1 MNTQATPSLLTR
13 WRNAFRNGIRLSLND
28 PQWGR
33 KPGAGGSDNSSGDKG
48 GDKGSEQQPT
58 GSPPPPPSSP
68 PPSGNNGGSRGNKP
82 DGPPDLDEL
91 MKKVN
96 DRVGEIFGGKK
107 GGKRGGGGGGS
118 PFPPISPRFAAGGL
132 VLALVVG
139 ALLWL
144 ATGFYIVDEGKRG
157 IVQRFGKYVET
168 TEPGPRWHFPWPIE
182 SRTIVNLN
190 QVRSVE
196 VGFRGASRNRDAK
209 QAQML
214 TEDLNIID
222 IAFAVQYTLSDAR
235 AFLFNHRKPEE
246 AVVQAAETAMREVV
260 GKRKMDFLLNQGREE
275 FAGAT
280 QKLMQQLLDRYGT
293 GITISKLNLQAV
305 AAPEAVNEAFQDVVK
320 AQQYREQQVN
330 EGQAYAN
337 RVIPEARGRASRLL
351 EEASGYEQSVVTR
364 AQGDAAR
371 FTSVV
376 GEYNK
381 APVVT
386 RERLYIDMMQ
396 SVLGNTSK
404 VLVDQRQ
411 GQSLLYLPLDKLMDG
426 TRAAASTGLGA
437 SSTTEAARPSAPLPD
452 PAAAVEAPGN
462 TRSSNTR
469 DTTRGGRDSR
479 N

>member
-1 MNTQATPSLLTR
+1 MARMKTHTTNSISALWTR
-13 WRNAFRNGIRLSLND
+13 LFSNIKLSLND

-33 KPGAGGSDNSSGDKG
+33 KPGADSGSNSDKPASG
-48 GDKGSEQQPT
+48 PT
-58 GSPPPPPSSP
+58 PPPAPTPTPPPPPPS
-68 PPSGNNGGSRGNKP
+68 PSGNKGS
-82 DGPPDLDEL
+82 GPPDLDEL

-96 DRVGEIFGGKK
+96 DRVGELFGSKK
-107 GGKRGGGGGGS
+107 GPKKLGTGGGNGG
-118 PFPPISPRFAAGGL
+118 PKFPTISPKFAAGGL
-132 VLALVVG
+132 VIAAIIGV
-139 ALLWL
+139 LLWL

-157 IVQRFGKYVET
+157 IVQRFGKYIET
-168 TEPGPRWHFPWPIE
+168 TDAGPRWHFPWPIE
-182 SRTIVNLN
+182 SATLVNLN
-190 QVRSVE
+190 QVRAVE
-196 VGFRGASRNRDAK
+196 IGGKGTGRARDAK
-209 QAQML
+209 QSQML

-222 IAFAVQYTLSDAR
+222 IAFAVQYTLSDAK
-235 AFLFNHRKPEE
+235 AFLFNNRRPEDS
-246 AVVQAAETAMREVV
+246 VVQAAETAMREVV

-305 AAPEAVNEAFQDVVK
+305 AAPEAVIESFQDVVK
-320 AQQYREQQVN
+320 AQQDRDRQVN

-351 EEASGYEQSVVTR
+351 EEASGYEQSVLTR

-371 FTSVV
+371 FTSIV

-381 APVVT
+381 APGVT

-404 VLVDQRQ
+404 VFVDQKQ
-411 GQSLLYLPLDKLMDG
+411 GQSLLYLPLDKLMES
-426 TRAAASTGLGA
+426 TRSAAGGA
-437 SSTTEAARPSAPLPD
+437 TVPEATRPALPD
-452 PAAAVEAPGN
+452 PAAAVDPASGRTPA
-462 TRSSNTR
+462 R
-469 DTTRGGRDSR
+469 DATRGGRETPR

>member
-1 MNTQATPSLLTR
+1 MKTQATNPLSALWDR
-13 WRNAFRNGIRLSLND
+13 IKLSLND

-33 KPGAGGSDNSSGDKG
+33 KPGANGGSDDKSGNGKG
-48 GDKGSEQQPT
+48 GESPATPPPT
-58 GSPPPPPSSP
+58 PSSPPPPP
-68 PPSGNNGGSRGNKP
+68 PSGGNGGRDSKP
-82 DGPPDLDEL
+82 SGPPDFDEL
-91 MKKVN
+91 LKKVN

-107 GGKRGGGGGGS
+107 GNKRPAGNGGGNG
-118 PFPPISPRFAAGGL
+118 PQFPSISPQFAAGGL
-132 VLALVVG
+132 VLAAMIGL
-139 ALLWL
+139 LLWL

-168 TEPGPRWHFPWPIE
+168 TGAGPRWHFPWPIE
-182 SRTIVNLN
+182 SKTIINLN
-190 QVRSVE
+190 DVRSVE
-196 VGFRGASRNRDAK
+196 VGFKGSSKNRDAK

-214 TEDLNIID
+214 TADLNIID

-235 AFLFNHRKPEE
+235 AFLFNHRDPNA
-246 AVVQAAETAMREVV
+246 AVLQAAETAMREVV

-280 QKLMQQLLDRYGT
+280 QTLMQELLTRYGT

-320 AQQYREQQVN
+320 AQQDRDRQIN

-337 RVIPEARGRASRLL
+337 RVIPEARGKASRLL
-351 EEASGYEQSVVTR
+351 EEASGYEQSVLTR

-381 APVVT
+381 APGIT

-396 SVLGNTSK
+396 SVLSNTSK
-404 VLVDQRQ
+404 VLIDQRQ
-411 GQSLLYLPLDKLMDG
+411 GQSLLYLPLDKLMES
-426 TRAAASTGLGA
+426 TRAAASNPMPA
-437 SSTTEAARPSAPLPD
+437 AVPEATRPLLPD
-452 PAAAVEAPGN
+452 PAAATESPGSAN
-462 TRSSNTR
+462 ARSSA
-469 DTTRGGRDSR
+469 RDSSRSVRESR

>member
-1 MNTQATPSLLTR
+1 MNTQTTKPLGKLSQLWDR
-13 WRNAFRNGIRLSLND
+13 IKLSLND

-33 KPGAGGSDNSSGDKG
+33 KPGADSGEGKPGDGKG
-48 GDKGSEQQPT
+48 ASEPPAT
-58 GSPPPPPSSP
+58 PPPPPP
-68 PPSGNNGGSRGNKP
+68 PTGGNGNNGGGRDNKP
-82 DGPPDLDEL
+82 SGPPDFDEL
-91 MKKVN
+91 LKKVN

-107 GGKRGGGGGGS
+107 GNRRPANNGGGGGNG
-118 PFPPISPRFAAGGL
+118 PQFPSISPQIAAGGL
-132 VLALVVG
+132 VLAAMIGVI
-139 ALLWL
+139 LWL
-144 ATGFYIVDEGKRG
+144 ATGLYIVDEGKRG

-168 TEPGPRWHFPWPIE
+168 TGPGPRWHFPWPIE
-182 SRTIVNLN
+182 SKTIVNLN
-190 QVRSVE
+190 EVSSVE
-196 VGFRGASRNRDAK
+196 VGFKGTNRNRDAK

-214 TEDLNIID
+214 TADLNIID

-235 AFLFNHRKPEE
+235 LFLFNHRNPKD
-246 AVVQAAETAMREVV
+246 AVLQAAETAMREVV

-280 QKLMQQLLDRYGT
+280 QALMQELLTRYGT
-293 GITISKLNLQAV
+293 GITIVKLNLQAV

-320 AQQYREQQVN
+320 AQQDRDRQIN

-337 RVIPEARGRASRLL
+337 RVIPEARGKASRLM
-351 EEASGYEQSVVTR
+351 EEASGYEQSVLTR

-381 APVVT
+381 APGIT

-396 SVLGNTSK
+396 SVLSNTSK

-411 GQSLLYLPLDKLMDG
+411 GQSLLYLPLDKLMES
-426 TRAAASTGLGA
+426 TRAAASM
-437 SSTTEAARPSAPLPD
+437 PSAAAVPEATRPALPD
-452 PAAAVEAPGN
+452 PAAATEAPN
-462 TRSSNTR
+462 TRATTR
-469 DTTRGGRDSR
+469 DSSRSTRESR

>member
-1 MNTQATPSLLTR
+1 MHAGPQDTQPNRRAGLWDR
-13 WRNAFRNGIRLSLND
+13 IKLSLND

-33 KPGAGGSDNSSGDKG
+33 KPGRDGDAGAPPPPDAGNGTGSGDNG
-48 GDKGSEQQPT
+48 GNK
-58 GSPPPPPSSP
+58 PPAPPPSS
-68 PPSGNNGGSRGNKP
+68 GNGGGGRKP
-82 DGPPDLDEL
+82 DGPPDLDDL
-91 MKKVN
+91 VKKVN
-96 DRVGEIFGGKK
+96 DRVGEIFGGRG
-107 GGKRGGGGGGS
+107 GGKRNSNGRGGI
-118 PFPPISPRFAAGGL
+118 PPINPKLAASGL
-132 VLALVVG
+132 AAVILIGV
-139 ALLWL
+139 LLWL

-168 TEPGPRWHFPWPIE
+168 TAPGPRWHLPWPIE
-182 SRTIVNLN
+182 MRTIVDLN
-190 QVRSVE
+190 RVRSVE
-196 VGFRGASRNRDAK
+196 VGFRGSGKNRDAK

-222 IAFAVQYTLSDAR
+222 IAFAVQYTLADAK

-337 RVIPEARGRASRLL
+337 RVIPEARGRASRLT

-371 FTSVV
+371 FGSIV

-381 APVVT
+381 APAVT

-411 GQSLLYLPLDKLMDG
+411 GQSLLYLPLDKLMEA
-426 TRAAASTGLGA
+426 TRAAALPTPAAANNVA
-437 SSTTEAARPSAPLPD
+437 SESSRAPLPD
-452 PAAAVEAPGN
+452 PAAAVEAPGA
-462 TRSSNTR
+462 RSSGR
-469 DTTRGGRDSR
+469 DSVRGGRDSR

>member
-1 MNTQATPSLLTR
+1 MAIWDR
-13 WRNAFRNGIRLSLND
+13 IKLSLND

-33 KPGAGGSDNSSGDKG
+33 KPGADAGQGSKGSDSDKPA
-48 GDKGSEQQPT
+48 EPPAA
-58 GSPPPPPSSP
+58 SPPPPPP
-68 PPSGNNGGSRGNKP
+68 PPAPSPASRPGQSG
-82 DGPPDLDEL
+82 GPPDLDEL

-107 GGKRGGGGGGS
+107 GPKRPGGGGPQLPS
-118 PFPPISPRFAAGGL
+118 ISPKFAAGGL
-132 VLALVVG
+132 AVAAVIGV
-139 ALLWL
+139 LLWL

-168 TEPGPRWHFPWPIE
+168 TEAGPRWHFPWPIE
-182 SRTIVNLN
+182 TATIINLN

-196 VGFRGASRNRDAK
+196 IGFKGASRNRDAK

-222 IAFAVQYTLSDAR
+222 IAFAVQYTLSDAK
-235 AFLFNHRKPEE
+235 AFLFNHRRPED

-337 RVIPEARGRASRLL
+337 RVVPEARGRASRLL
-351 EEASGYEQSVVTR
+351 EEASGYEQSVLTR

-371 FTSVV
+371 FTSIVA
-376 GEYNK
+376 EYNK

-404 VLVDQRQ
+404 ILVDQKQ
-411 GQSLLYLPLDKLMDG
+411 GQSLLYLPLDKLMES
-426 TRAAASTGLGA
+426 TRSAASGTVSALP
-437 SSTTEAARPSAPLPD
+437 EATRPSLPD
-452 PAAAVEAPGN
+452 PAAAVDPASGRTPARG
-462 TRSSNTR
+462 
-469 DTTRGGRDSR
+469 DTTRGARESR

>member
-1 MNTQATPSLLTR
+1 MNTQATPSPLIRL
-13 WRNAFRNGIRLSLND
+13 RNAIRNGIKLSLND

-33 KPGAGGSDNSSGDKG
+33 KPGASDSTSSDKG
-48 GDKGSEQQPT
+48 PDSGTEQAS
-58 GSPPPPPSSP
+58 GSPPPPPAAP
-68 PPSGNNGGSRGNKP
+68 PPAGNNGGPRGGKP
-82 DGPPDLDEL
+82 EGPPDLDEL

-107 GGKRGGGGGGS
+107 GGKRGGGS

-132 VLALVVG
+132 VLALVAG

-235 AFLFNHRKPEE
+235 AFLFNHRRPEE

-351 EEASGYEQSVVTR
+351 EEASGYDQGVVTR

-381 APVVT
+381 SPVVT

-411 GQSLLYLPLDKLMDG
+411 GQSLLYLPLDKLMDS
-426 TRAAASTGLGA
+426 TRAAASTSVGA
-437 SSTTEAARPSAPLPD
+437 SSAAESARPGAPLPD
-452 PAAAVEAPGN
+452 PAAAVEAPGAA
-462 TRSSNTR
+462 RSSNTR
-469 DTTRGGRDSR
+469 DATRGGRDSR

>member
-1 MNTQATPSLLTR
+1 
-13 WRNAFRNGIRLSLND
+13 
-28 PQWGR
+28 
-33 KPGAGGSDNSSGDKG
+33 
-48 GDKGSEQQPT
+48 
-58 GSPPPPPSSP
+58 
-68 PPSGNNGGSRGNKP
+68 
-82 DGPPDLDEL
+82 

-96 DRVGEIFGGKK
+96 DRVSEIFGGKK
-107 GGKRGGGGGGS
+107 GPKKIGGGNGPS
-118 PFPPISPRFAAGGL
+118 FPTISPKFAAGGL
-132 VLALVVG
+132 IVAAIIGV
-139 ALLWL
+139 LLWL

-168 TEPGPRWHFPWPIE
+168 TDAGPRWHFPWPIE
-182 SRTIVNLN
+182 AATIINLN

-196 VGFRGASRNRDAK
+196 IGAKGSGRARDAR

-222 IAFAVQYTLSDAR
+222 IAFAVQYTLSDAK
-235 AFLFNHRKPEE
+235 AFLFNNRKPED

-320 AQQYREQQVN
+320 AQQDRDRQVN

-351 EEASGYEQSVVTR
+351 EEASGYEQSVLTR

-371 FTSVV
+371 FTSIV

-381 APVVT
+381 APGVT

-396 SVLGNTSK
+396 SVLGNSSK
-404 VLVDQRQ
+404 IFVDQKQ
-411 GQSLLYLPLDKLMDG
+411 GQSLLYLPLDKLMDN
-426 TRAAASTGLGA
+426 TRAAAAGPAALP
-437 SSTTEAARPSAPLPD
+437 EATRPALPD
-452 PAAAVEAPGN
+452 PAAAVDPANGRTPAREA
-462 TRSSNTR
+462 
-469 DTTRGGRDSR
+469 TRGARESR

>member
-1 MNTQATPSLLTR
+1 MKTQTRLSIPALWARLL
-13 WRNAFRNGIRLSLND
+13 AQIKFSLND

-33 KPGAGGSDNSSGDKG
+33 KPGADGDKPAPAPDAG
-48 GDKGSEQQPT
+48 TPPAPT
-58 GSPPPPPSSP
+58 PPSPPTPVPA
-68 PPSGNNGGSRGNKP
+68 PPSGNLGGRNQKP
-82 DGPPDLDEL
+82 SGPPDLDEL
-91 MKKVN
+91 VKKVN
-96 DRVGEIFGGKK
+96 DRFGELFGGKK
-107 GGKRGGGGGGS
+107 GQRKPNLGGGGGGPS
-118 PFPPISPRFAAGGL
+118 MPSISPKFAAGGL
-132 VLALVVG
+132 LIAAVIGV
-139 ALLWL
+139 LLWL
-144 ATGFYIVDEGKRG
+144 ASGFYIVDEGKRG
-157 IVQRFGKYVET
+157 IVQRFGQYVET
-168 TEPGPRWHFPWPIE
+168 TDAGPRWHFPWPME
-182 SRTIVNLN
+182 AATIVNLN

-196 VGFRGASRNRDAK
+196 IGGKGSGRTRDAK
-209 QAQML
+209 QSQML

-222 IAFAVQYTLSDAR
+222 IAFAVQYTLSDAK
-235 AFLFNHRKPEE
+235 AFLFNNRKPED

-305 AAPEAVNEAFQDVVK
+305 AAPEAVNESFQDVVK
-320 AQQYREQQVN
+320 AQQDRDRQVN

-351 EEASGYEQSVVTR
+351 EEASGYEQSVLTR

-371 FTSVV
+371 FTSIV

-386 RERLYIDMMQ
+386 RERLYLDMMQ

-404 VLVDQRQ
+404 IFVDQKQ
-411 GQSLLYLPLDKLMDG
+411 GQSLLYLPLDKLMDS
-426 TRAAASTGLGA
+426 TRAAAAGA
-437 SSTTEAARPSAPLPD
+437 AAVPEATRPALPD
-452 PAAAVEAPGN
+452 PAAAVDPASGRTP
-462 TRSSNTR
+462 TRES
-469 DTTRGGRDSR
+469 TRGARESR

>member
-1 MNTQATPSLLTR
+1 MNTQTTKPLGKLSQLWDR
-13 WRNAFRNGIRLSLND
+13 IKLSLND

-33 KPGAGGSDNSSGDKG
+33 KPGAEGSDSKPSDNKG
-48 GDKGSEQQPT
+48 ASEPPAT
-58 GSPPPPPSSP
+58 PPPPPP
-68 PPSGNNGGSRGNKP
+68 PTGGNGNNGGGRDNKP
-82 DGPPDLDEL
+82 SGPPDFDEL
-91 MKKVN
+91 LKKVN

-107 GGKRGGGGGGS
+107 GNRRPANNGGGGGNG
-118 PFPPISPRFAAGGL
+118 PQFPSISPQIAAGGL
-132 VLALVVG
+132 VLAAMIGVI
-139 ALLWL
+139 LWL
-144 ATGFYIVDEGKRG
+144 ATGLYIVDEGKRG

-168 TEPGPRWHFPWPIE
+168 TGPGPRWHFPWPIE
-182 SRTIVNLN
+182 SKTIVNLN
-190 QVRSVE
+190 EVSSVE
-196 VGFRGASRNRDAK
+196 VGFKGTNRNRDAK

-214 TEDLNIID
+214 TADLNIID

-235 AFLFNHRKPEE
+235 LFLFNHRNPKD
-246 AVVQAAETAMREVV
+246 AVLQAAETAMREVV

-280 QKLMQQLLDRYGT
+280 QALMQELLTRYGT
-293 GITISKLNLQAV
+293 GITIVKLNLQAV

-320 AQQYREQQVN
+320 AQQDRDRQIN

-337 RVIPEARGRASRLL
+337 RVIPEARGKASRLM
-351 EEASGYEQSVVTR
+351 EEASGYEQSVLTR

-381 APVVT
+381 APGIT

-396 SVLGNTSK
+396 SVLSNTSK

-411 GQSLLYLPLDKLMDG
+411 GQSLLYLPLDKLMES
-426 TRAAASTGLGA
+426 TRAAASM
-437 SSTTEAARPSAPLPD
+437 PSAAAVPEATRPALPD
-452 PAAAVEAPGN
+452 PAAATEAPN
-462 TRSSNTR
+462 TRATTR
-469 DTTRGGRDSR
+469 DSSRSTRESR

>member
-1 MNTQATPSLLTR
+1 MARMKTQTSNSLPSLWNRLVS
-13 WRNAFRNGIRLSLND
+13 NIKLSLND

-33 KPGAGGSDNSSGDKG
+33 KPGASGDA
-48 GDKGSEQQPT
+48 DKPASDT
-58 GSPPPPPSSP
+58 PPPPPAPSPTP
-68 PPSGNNGGSRGNKP
+68 PPPPPAPSSGNKP
-82 DGPPDLDEL
+82 SGPPDLDEL

-96 DRVGEIFGGKK
+96 DRVSEIFGNKK
-107 GGKRGGGGGGS
+107 GPRKTGGGS
-118 PFPPISPRFAAGGL
+118 NGPSFPSISPKFAAGGL
-132 VLALVVG
+132 IIAAVIGV
-139 ALLWL
+139 LLWL

-157 IVQRFGKYVET
+157 IVQRFGKYIET
-168 TEPGPRWHFPWPIE
+168 TDAGPRWHFPWPIE
-182 SRTIVNLN
+182 SATLVNLN

-196 VGFRGASRNRDAK
+196 IGGKASGRARDAK
-209 QAQML
+209 QSQML

-235 AFLFNHRKPEE
+235 AFLFNNRRPEDS
-246 AVVQAAETAMREVV
+246 VVQAAETAMREVV

-305 AAPEAVNEAFQDVVK
+305 AAPEAVIESFQDVVK
-320 AQQYREQQVN
+320 AQQDRDRQVN

-351 EEASGYEQSVVTR
+351 EEASGYEQSVLTR

-371 FTSVV
+371 FTSIV

-381 APVVT
+381 APAVT

-404 VLVDQRQ
+404 VFVDQKQ
-411 GQSLLYLPLDKLMDG
+411 GQSLLYLPLDKLMDS
-426 TRAAASTGLGA
+426 TRAAAVGPVALP
-437 SSTTEAARPSAPLPD
+437 EATRPALPD
-452 PAAAVEAPGN
+452 PAAAVDPASGRTPA
-462 TRSSNTR
+462 R
-469 DTTRGGRDSR
+469 DAARGGRESR

>member
-1 MNTQATPSLLTR
+1 MKTQATNPLSALWDR
-13 WRNAFRNGIRLSLND
+13 IKLSLND

-33 KPGAGGSDNSSGDKG
+33 KPGADGAGDGKPGDNKG
-48 GDKGSEQQPT
+48 GDSPATPPPT
-58 GSPPPPPSSP
+58 PASPPPPP
-68 PPSGNNGGSRGNKP
+68 PPSGGNGGGGGSNKP
-82 DGPPDLDEL
+82 SGPPDFDEL
-91 MKKVN
+91 LKKVN
-96 DRVGEIFGGKK
+96 DRVGEIFSGKK
-107 GGKRGGGGGGS
+107 GNKRPANNSGGGS
-118 PFPPISPRFAAGGL
+118 GPQFPSISPQFAAGGL
-132 VLALVVG
+132 VLAAMIGL
-139 ALLWL
+139 LLWL

-168 TEPGPRWHFPWPIE
+168 TGAGPRWHFPWPIE
-182 SRTIVNLN
+182 SKTIINLN
-190 QVRSVE
+190 DVRSVE
-196 VGFRGASRNRDAK
+196 VGFKGSSKNRDAK

-214 TEDLNIID
+214 TADLNIID

-235 AFLFNHRKPEE
+235 AFLFNHRDPNA
-246 AVVQAAETAMREVV
+246 AVLQAAETAMREVV

-280 QKLMQQLLDRYGT
+280 QTLMQELLTRYGT

-320 AQQYREQQVN
+320 AQQDRDRQIN

-337 RVIPEARGRASRLL
+337 RVIPEARGKASRLL
-351 EEASGYEQSVVTR
+351 EEASGYEQSVLTR

-376 GEYNK
+376 GEYAK
-381 APVVT
+381 APAVT

-396 SVLGNTSK
+396 SVLSNTSK

-411 GQSLLYLPLDKLMDG
+411 GQSLLYLPLDKLMES
-426 TRAAASTGLGA
+426 TRAAASG
-437 SSTTEAARPSAPLPD
+437 SSAAAVPEATRPLLPD
-452 PAAAVEAPGN
+452 PAAATESPGSAN
-462 TRSSNTR
+462 ARNSA
-469 DTTRGGRDSR
+469 RDSSRSARESR

>member
-1 MNTQATPSLLTR
+1 MARMKTQTSNSISSLWHRLVS
-13 WRNAFRNGIRLSLND
+13 NVKLSLND

-33 KPGAGGSDNSSGDKG
+33 KPGSDADKPASGA
-48 GDKGSEQQPT
+48 T
-58 GSPPPPPSSP
+58 PPPPPSPIPPPPPP
-68 PPSGNNGGSRGNKP
+68 PPSGNKP
-82 DGPPDLDEL
+82 SGPPDLDEL

-107 GGKRGGGGGGS
+107 GPKKLGGGGGG
-118 PFPPISPRFAAGGL
+118 PKFPTISPRFAAGGL
-132 VLALVVG
+132 IIAVVIG
-139 ALLWL
+139 VLLWL

-168 TEPGPRWHFPWPIE
+168 TDAGPRWHFPWPIE
-182 SRTIVNLN
+182 SATIINLN

-196 VGFRGASRNRDAK
+196 IGAKASGRTRDAR

-222 IAFAVQYTLSDAR
+222 IAFAVQYTLSDAK
-235 AFLFNHRKPEE
+235 AFLFNNRKPED

-305 AAPEAVNEAFQDVVK
+305 AAPEAVNESFQDVVK
-320 AQQYREQQVN
+320 AQQDRDRQVN

-351 EEASGYEQSVVTR
+351 EEASGYEQSVLTR

-371 FTSVV
+371 FTSIV

-381 APVVT
+381 APGVT

-404 VLVDQRQ
+404 VFVDQKQ
-411 GQSLLYLPLDKLMDG
+411 GQSLLYLPLDKLMDS
-426 TRAAASTGLGA
+426 TRAAAAVPAALP
-437 SSTTEAARPSAPLPD
+437 EATRPALPD
-452 PAAAVEAPGN
+452 PAAAVDPASGRTPA
-462 TRSSNTR
+462 R
-469 DTTRGGRDSR
+469 DATRGGRETR

>member
-1 MNTQATPSLLTR
+1 MKTQTRSSIPALWARLLSQ
-13 WRNAFRNGIRLSLND
+13 IKLSLND

-33 KPGAGGSDNSSGDKG
+33 KPG
-48 GDKGSEQQPT
+48 T
-58 GSPPPPPSSP
+58 GTGADGEKPASPPSPGTPPPPAPAPVPVPAP
-68 PPSGNNGGSRGNKP
+68 PPSGNNGGRNQKP
-82 DGPPDLDEL
+82 SGPPDLDEL
-91 MKKVN
+91 VKKVN
-96 DRVGEIFGGKK
+96 DRFGELFGGKK
-107 GGKRGGGGGGS
+107 GQRKTNSGGGGGPTMPS
-118 PFPPISPRFAAGGL
+118 ISPKFAAGGL
-132 VLALVVG
+132 LIAAIIG

-144 ATGFYIVDEGKRG
+144 ASGFYIVDEGKRG

-168 TEPGPRWHFPWPIE
+168 TDAGPRWHFPWPIE
-182 SRTIVNLN
+182 AATIVNLN

-196 VGFRGASRNRDAK
+196 IGGKGAGRTRDAK
-209 QAQML
+209 QSQML

-222 IAFAVQYTLSDAR
+222 IAFAVQYTLSDAK
-235 AFLFNHRKPEE
+235 AFLFNNRKPED

-275 FAGAT
+275 FSGAT

-305 AAPEAVNEAFQDVVK
+305 AAPEAVNESFQDVVK
-320 AQQYREQQVN
+320 AQQDRDRQVN

-351 EEASGYEQSVVTR
+351 EEASGYEQSVLTR

-371 FTSVV
+371 FTSIV

-404 VLVDQRQ
+404 ILVDQKQ
-411 GQSLLYLPLDKLMDG
+411 GQSLLYLPLDKLMDS
-426 TRAAASTGLGA
+426 TRAAASGA
-437 SSTTEAARPSAPLPD
+437 AALPEATRPALPD
-452 PAAAVEAPGN
+452 PAAAVDPASGRTP
-462 TRSSNTR
+462 TR
-469 DTTRGGRDSR
+469 DSTRGGRESR

>member
-1 MNTQATPSLLTR
+1 MKTNIANPFAALWDR
-13 WRNAFRNGIRLSLND
+13 IKLSLND

-33 KPGAGGSDNSSGDKG
+33 KPGTDGSAGKPDGGSGSADGDK
-48 GDKGSEQQPT
+48 PA
-58 GSPPPPPSSP
+58 SPPPPPSAP
-68 PPSGNNGGSRGNKP
+68 PPAPGNGSGNRGNKP
-82 DGPPDLDEL
+82 EGGPPDLDEL

-107 GGKRGGGGGGS
+107 GGRRAPGTGGGG
-118 PFPPISPRFAAGGL
+118 PQFPSISPKFAAGGL
-132 VLALVVG
+132 LIAAIIGV
-139 ALLWL
+139 LLWL

-168 TEPGPRWHFPWPIE
+168 TDAGPRWHFPWPIE
-182 SRTIVNLN
+182 SRTIINLN

-196 VGFRGASRNRDAK
+196 IGFKGTSRNRDAK

-222 IAFAVQYTLSDAR
+222 IAFAVQYTLSDAK
-235 AFLFNHRKPEE
+235 AFLFNHRKPED
-246 AVVQAAETAMREVV
+246 AVVQAAESAMREVV

-337 RVIPEARGRASRLL
+337 RVIPEAGGRAARLL
-351 EEASGYEQSVVTR
+351 EEASGYEKSVLAR

-371 FTSVV
+371 FTSIVA
-376 GEYNK
+376 EYNK
-381 APVVT
+381 SPGVT

-396 SVLGNTSK
+396 SVLSNTSK
-404 VLVDQRQ
+404 VLVDQKQ
-411 GQSLLYLPLDKLMDG
+411 GQSLLYLPLDKLMES
-426 TRAAASTGLGA
+426 TRSAAATPA
-437 SSTTEAARPSAPLPD
+437 AVPEPSSRPLVD
-452 PAAAVEAPGN
+452 PAAATEAPA
-462 TRSSNTR
+462 TRSNVR
-469 DTTRGGRDSR
+469 ETTRTGRDSR

>member
-1 MNTQATPSLLTR
+1 MKTNIANPLAALWDR
-13 WRNAFRNGIRLSLND
+13 IKLSLND

-33 KPGAGGSDNSSGDKG
+33 KPGSDSGPAAKPEGSADGDKAAAPPPPPPA
-48 GDKGSEQQPT
+48 SP
-58 GSPPPPPSSP
+58 PPPPPSS
-68 PPSGNNGGSRGNKP
+68 NKP
-82 DGPPDLDEL
+82 AGGPPDLDEL

-107 GGKRGGGGGGS
+107 GGRRAPGAGSGG
-118 PFPPISPRFAAGGL
+118 PQFPTISPKFAAGGL
-132 VLALVVG
+132 IIAAIIGV
-139 ALLWL
+139 LLWL

-168 TEPGPRWHFPWPIE
+168 TDAGPRWHFPWPIE
-182 SRTIVNLN
+182 SRTIINLN

-196 VGFRGASRNRDAK
+196 IGSKGSNRSKDGK
-209 QAQML
+209 QGQML

-235 AFLFNHRKPEE
+235 AYLFNHRKPDE

-320 AQQYREQQVN
+320 AQQDRNRQVN

-351 EEASGYEQSVVTR
+351 EEASGYEQSVLAR

-371 FTSVV
+371 FSSIVA
-376 GEYNK
+376 EYNK
-381 APVVT
+381 SPTVT
-386 RERLYIDMMQ
+386 RERLYLDMMQ
-396 SVLGNTSK
+396 SVLSNTSK

-411 GQSLLYLPLDKLMDG
+411 GQSLIYLPLDKLMES
-426 TRAAASTGLGA
+426 TRNAAASP
-437 SSTTEAARPSAPLPD
+437 AALPEPGSRPLID
-452 PAAAVEAPGN
+452 PAAATEAPA
-462 TRSSNTR
+462 TRSNVREAPRS
-469 DTTRGGRDSR
+469 GRESR

>member
-1 MNTQATPSLLTR
+1 MKTQATNSLSALWDR
-13 WRNAFRNGIRLSLND
+13 VKLSLND

-33 KPGAGGSDNSSGDKG
+33 KPGADGGANDNKG
-48 GDKGSEQQPT
+48 ASE
-58 GSPPPPPSSP
+58 PPAAPPSPPSS
-68 PPSGNNGGSRGNKP
+68 GGNGGGGRDNNKP
-82 DGPPDLDEL
+82 SGPPDFDEL

-96 DRVGEIFGGKK
+96 DRMGEIFGGKK
-107 GGKRGGGGGGS
+107 GNQRPAGNG
-118 PFPPISPRFAAGGL
+118 PQFPSISPQFAAGGV
-132 VLALVVG
+132 VLAAIVG

-168 TEPGPRWHFPWPIE
+168 TGAGPRWHFPWPIE
-182 SRTIVNLN
+182 SKTIINLN
-190 QVRSVE
+190 DVRSVE
-196 VGFRGASRNRDAK
+196 VGFKGSSKNRDAK

-214 TEDLNIID
+214 TADLNIID

-235 AFLFNHRKPEE
+235 AFLFNHRNPNE
-246 AVVQAAETAMREVV
+246 AVLQAAETAMREVV

-280 QKLMQQLLDRYGT
+280 QTLMQELLTRYGT

-320 AQQYREQQVN
+320 AQQDRDRQIN

-337 RVIPEARGRASRLL
+337 RVIPEARGKASRLL
-351 EEASGYEQSVVTR
+351 EEASGYEQSVLTR

-381 APVVT
+381 APGIT

-396 SVLGNTSK
+396 SVLSNTSK

-411 GQSLLYLPLDKLMDG
+411 GQSLLYLPLDKLMES
-426 TRAAASTGLGA
+426 TRAAASNPTPA
-437 SSTTEAARPSAPLPD
+437 AVPEATRPQLPD
-452 PAAAVEAPGN
+452 PAAATESPNA
-462 TRSSNTR
+462 RSTA
-469 DTTRGGRDSR
+469 RDSSRSAREPR

>member
-1 MNTQATPSLLTR
+1 MARMKTQTSNSISSLWSRLLS
-13 WRNAFRNGIRLSLND
+13 NIKLSLND

-33 KPGAGGSDNSSGDKG
+33 KPGTDGDKPA
-48 GDKGSEQQPT
+48 SSTPPPPPPAPSPT
-58 GSPPPPPSSP
+58 PPPPPPSS
-68 PPSGNNGGSRGNKP
+68 GNKP
-82 DGPPDLDEL
+82 SGPPDLDEL

-96 DRVGEIFGGKK
+96 DRVSEIFGSKK
-107 GGKRGGGGGGS
+107 GPRKTGGGGNGPS
-118 PFPPISPRFAAGGL
+118 FPSISPKFAAGGL
-132 VLALVVG
+132 VIAAVIGV
-139 ALLWL
+139 LLWL

-157 IVQRFGKYVET
+157 IVQRFGKYIET
-168 TEPGPRWHFPWPIE
+168 TDAGPRWHFPWPIE
-182 SRTIVNLN
+182 AATLVNLN

-196 VGFRGASRNRDAK
+196 IGGKASGRARDAK
-209 QAQML
+209 QSQML

-235 AFLFNHRKPEE
+235 AFLFNNRKPEDS
-246 AVVQAAETAMREVV
+246 VVQAAETAMREVV

-305 AAPEAVNEAFQDVVK
+305 AAPEAVIESFQDVVK
-320 AQQYREQQVN
+320 AQQDRDRQVN

-351 EEASGYEQSVVTR
+351 EEASGYEQSVLTR

-371 FTSVV
+371 FTSIV

-381 APVVT
+381 APGVT

-404 VLVDQRQ
+404 VFVDQKQ
-411 GQSLLYLPLDKLMDG
+411 GQSLLYLPLDKLMDS
-426 TRAAASTGLGA
+426 TRAAAVGPAVLP
-437 SSTTEAARPSAPLPD
+437 EATRPALPD
-452 PAAAVEAPGN
+452 PAAAVDPASGRTPA
-462 TRSSNTR
+462 R
-469 DTTRGGRDSR
+469 DAARGGRDSR

>member
-1 MNTQATPSLLTR
+1 MARMKTQTSNSISSLWNRLVS
-13 WRNAFRNGIRLSLND
+13 NVKLSLND

-33 KPGAGGSDNSSGDKG
+33 KPGSDADKPASGA
-48 GDKGSEQQPT
+48 T
-58 GSPPPPPSSP
+58 PPPPPSP
-68 PPSGNNGGSRGNKP
+68 TPPPPPAPPSGNKP
-82 DGPPDLDEL
+82 SGPPDLDEL

-107 GGKRGGGGGGS
+107 GPKKLGAGGGG
-118 PFPPISPRFAAGGL
+118 PKFPTISPRFAAGGL
-132 VLALVVG
+132 IIAVVIG
-139 ALLWL
+139 VLLWL

-168 TEPGPRWHFPWPIE
+168 TDAGPRWHFPWPIE
-182 SRTIVNLN
+182 SATIINLN

-196 VGFRGASRNRDAK
+196 IGAKGSGRTRDAK

-222 IAFAVQYTLSDAR
+222 IAFAVQYTLSDAK
-235 AFLFNHRKPEE
+235 AFLFNNRKPED

-305 AAPEAVNEAFQDVVK
+305 AAPEAVNESFQDVVK
-320 AQQYREQQVN
+320 AQQDRDRQVN

-351 EEASGYEQSVVTR
+351 EEASGYEQSVLTR

-371 FTSVV
+371 FTSIV

-381 APVVT
+381 APGVT

-396 SVLGNTSK
+396 SVLGNSSK
-404 VLVDQRQ
+404 VLVDQKQ
-411 GQSLLYLPLDKLMDG
+411 GQSLLYLPLDKLMDS
-426 TRAAASTGLGA
+426 TRAAAAAPAALP
-437 SSTTEAARPSAPLPD
+437 EATRPALPD
-452 PAAAVEAPGN
+452 PAAAVDPASGRTPA
-462 TRSSNTR
+462 R
-469 DTTRGGRDSR
+469 DATRGGRETR

>member
-1 MNTQATPSLLTR
+1 
-13 WRNAFRNGIRLSLND
+13 
-28 PQWGR
+28 
-33 KPGAGGSDNSSGDKG
+33 
-48 GDKGSEQQPT
+48 
-58 GSPPPPPSSP
+58 
-68 PPSGNNGGSRGNKP
+68 
-82 DGPPDLDEL
+82 

-96 DRVGEIFGGKK
+96 DRVGELFGGKK
-107 GGKRGGGGGGS
+107 GGGRSSGSSGGGGS
-118 PFPPISPRFAAGGL
+118 GFPSISPKFAAGGL
-132 VLALVVG
+132 IIAAIIGV
-139 ALLWL
+139 LLWL

-168 TEPGPRWHFPWPIE
+168 TEAGPRWHFPWPVE
-182 SRTIVNLN
+182 SRTIINLN

-196 VGFRGASRNRDAK
+196 IGFKGSSKNRDAK

-222 IAFAVQYTLSDAR
+222 IAFAVQYTLSDAK
-235 AFLFNHRKPEE
+235 AFLFNHRNPDL

-293 GITISKLNLQAV
+293 GVTISKLNLQGV

-320 AQQYREQQVN
+320 AQQDRDRQVN
-330 EGQAYAN
+330 EGQSYAN
-337 RVIPEARGRASRLL
+337 RVIPEARGRSSRLL
-351 EEASGYEQSVVTR
+351 EEASGYEQSVLTR
-364 AQGDAAR
+364 AQGDASR

-381 APVVT
+381 APAVT

-404 VLVDQRQ
+404 ILVDQKQ
-411 GQSLLYLPLDKLMDG
+411 GQSLLYLPLDKLMES
-426 TRAAASTGLGA
+426 TRSAASTPAALP
-437 SSTTEAARPSAPLPD
+437 EATRPALPD
-452 PAAAVEAPGN
+452 PAAAVESPTSRGG
-462 TRSSNTR
+462 TR
-469 DTTRGGRDSR
+469 DSSRSGRESR

>member
-1 MNTQATPSLLTR
+1 MARMKTQTSNPLPALWNRFVS
-13 WRNAFRNGIRLSLND
+13 NIKLSLND

-33 KPGAGGSDNSSGDKG
+33 KPGASGDA
-48 GDKGSEQQPT
+48 DKPASGTPPPT
-58 GSPPPPPSSP
+58 PAPSPTPPPPPPAPSS
-68 PPSGNNGGSRGNKP
+68 GNKP
-82 DGPPDLDEL
+82 SGPPDLDEL

-96 DRVGEIFGGKK
+96 DRVSEIFGSKK
-107 GGKRGGGGGGS
+107 GPRKIGGGGNGPS
-118 PFPPISPRFAAGGL
+118 FPTISPKFAAGGL
-132 VLALVVG
+132 VIAAVIGV
-139 ALLWL
+139 LLWL

-157 IVQRFGKYVET
+157 IVQRFGKYIET
-168 TEPGPRWHFPWPIE
+168 TDAGPRWHFPWPLE
-182 SRTIVNLN
+182 SATLVNLN

-196 VGFRGASRNRDAK
+196 IGGKASGRARDAK
-209 QAQML
+209 QSQML

-235 AFLFNHRKPEE
+235 AFLFNNRKPEDS
-246 AVVQAAETAMREVV
+246 VVQAAETAMREVV

-305 AAPEAVNEAFQDVVK
+305 AAPEAVIESFQDVVK
-320 AQQYREQQVN
+320 AQQDRDRQVN

-351 EEASGYEQSVVTR
+351 EEASGYEQSVLTR

-371 FTSVV
+371 FTSIV

-381 APVVT
+381 APGVT

-404 VLVDQRQ
+404 VFVDQKQ
-411 GQSLLYLPLDKLMDG
+411 GQSLLYLPLDKLMDS
-426 TRAAASTGLGA
+426 TRAAAAGPAALP
-437 SSTTEAARPSAPLPD
+437 EAVRPALPD
-452 PAAAVEAPGN
+452 PAAAVDPASGRTP
-462 TRSSNTR
+462 TR
-469 DTTRGGRDSR
+469 DAARGGRESR

>member
-1 MNTQATPSLLTR
+1 MARMKTHTTNSISSLWNRLVS
-13 WRNAFRNGIRLSLND
+13 NIKLSLND

-33 KPGAGGSDNSSGDKG
+33 KPGADSGSDGDKPASG
-48 GDKGSEQQPT
+48 TPPPPPSPT
-58 GSPPPPPSSP
+58 PSPPPPPPSS
-68 PPSGNNGGSRGNKP
+68 NKP
-82 DGPPDLDEL
+82 SGPPDLDEL

-107 GGKRGGGGGGS
+107 GPKKLGAGGNSGG
-118 PFPPISPRFAAGGL
+118 PKFPTISPKFAAGGL
-132 VLALVVG
+132 VIAAVIGV
-139 ALLWL
+139 LLWL

-168 TEPGPRWHFPWPIE
+168 TDAGPRWHFPWPIE
-182 SRTIVNLN
+182 AATVINLN

-196 VGFRGASRNRDAK
+196 IGSKVQGRSRDAK

-222 IAFAVQYTLSDAR
+222 IAFAVQYTLSDAK
-235 AFLFNHRKPEE
+235 AFLFNNRKPED

-305 AAPEAVNEAFQDVVK
+305 AAPEAVNESFQDVVK
-320 AQQYREQQVN
+320 AQQDRDRQVN

-351 EEASGYEQSVVTR
+351 EEASGYEQSVLTR

-371 FTSVV
+371 FTSIV

-381 APVVT
+381 APNVT

-404 VLVDQRQ
+404 IFVDQKQ
-411 GQSLLYLPLDKLMDG
+411 GQSLLYLPLDKLMDS
-426 TRAAASTGLGA
+426 TRAAAAGSAALP
-437 SSTTEAARPSAPLPD
+437 EATRPALPD
-452 PAAAVEAPGN
+452 PAAAVDPASGRTPA
-462 TRSSNTR
+462 R
-469 DTTRGGRDSR
+469 DATRGGRESR

>member
-1 MNTQATPSLLTR
+1 MARMKTQTHNSLPALWNR
-13 WRNAFRNGIRLSLND
+13 LVSNIKLSLND

-33 KPGAGGSDNSSGDKG
+33 KPGSAGSDGDKPAT
-48 GDKGSEQQPT
+48 STP
-58 GSPPPPPSSP
+58 PPPPPSPTPPP
-68 PPSGNNGGSRGNKP
+68 PPSNNNKP
-82 DGPPDLDEL
+82 SGPPDLDEL

-107 GGKRGGGGGGS
+107 GPKKTGGGS
-118 PFPPISPRFAAGGL
+118 GPSFPTISPKFAAGGL
-132 VLALVVG
+132 IVAAIIGV
-139 ALLWL
+139 LLWL

-157 IVQRFGKYVET
+157 IVQRFGKYIET
-168 TEPGPRWHFPWPIE
+168 TDAGPRWHFPWPIE
-182 SRTIVNLN
+182 AATIVNLN

-196 VGFRGASRNRDAK
+196 IGAKGSGRTRDAK

-222 IAFAVQYTLSDAR
+222 IAFAVQYTLSDAK
-235 AFLFNHRKPEE
+235 AFLFNNRKPEDS
-246 AVVQAAETAMREVV
+246 VVQAAETAMREVV

-280 QKLMQQLLDRYGT
+280 QKLMQQLLERYGT

-305 AAPEAVNEAFQDVVK
+305 AAPEAVNESFQDVVK
-320 AQQYREQQVN
+320 AQQDRDRQVN

-351 EEASGYEQSVVTR
+351 EEASGYEQSVLTR

-371 FTSVV
+371 FTSIV

-381 APVVT
+381 APGVT

-404 VLVDQRQ
+404 VFVDQKQ
-411 GQSLLYLPLDKLMDG
+411 GQSLLYLPLDKLMDS
-426 TRAAASTGLGA
+426 TRAAAAGPAALP
-437 SSTTEAARPSAPLPD
+437 EATRPALPD
-452 PAAAVEAPGN
+452 PAAAVDPASGRTPA
-462 TRSSNTR
+462 R
-469 DTTRGGRDSR
+469 DATRGSR
-479 N
+479 ETRN

>member
-1 MNTQATPSLLTR
+1 MKTQTSRSIPALWNQLLS
-13 WRNAFRNGIRLSLND
+13 NIKLSLND

-33 KPGAGGSDNSSGDKG
+33 KPGAAGDDAQGSKGTSTDGDKP
-48 GDKGSEQQPT
+48 SSPPPA
-58 GSPPPPPSSP
+58 SPPPPP
-68 PPSGNNGGSRGNKP
+68 PPSNNGGRNKP
-82 DGPPDLDEL
+82 SGPPDLDEL

-107 GGKRGGGGGGS
+107 GRSNSGGGGG
-118 PFPPISPRFAAGGL
+118 PKFPTISPKFAAGGL
-132 VLALVVG
+132 IIAAFIG
-139 ALLWL
+139 ILLWL

-168 TEPGPRWHFPWPIE
+168 TDAGPRWHFPWPIE
-182 SRTIVNLN
+182 SATLVNLN

-196 VGFRGASRNRDAK
+196 IGGKGNARARDAK
-209 QAQML
+209 QSQML

-222 IAFAVQYTLSDAR
+222 IAFAVQYTLLDAK
-235 AFLFNHRKPEE
+235 AFLFNNRRPED

-320 AQQYREQQVN
+320 AQQDRDRQVN

-351 EEASGYEQSVVTR
+351 EEASGYEQSVLTR

-371 FTSVV
+371 FTSIV

-381 APVVT
+381 APGVT

-396 SVLGNTSK
+396 SVLGNSSK
-404 VLVDQRQ
+404 IFVDQKQ
-411 GQSLLYLPLDKLMDG
+411 GQSLLYLPLDKLMDS
-426 TRAAASTGLGA
+426 TRAAASSAAVLP
-437 SSTTEAARPSAPLPD
+437 EATRPALPD
-452 PAAAVEAPGN
+452 PAAAVDPASG
-462 TRSSNTR
+462 RSPLRDAARGTR
-469 DTTRGGRDSR
+469 DTR

>member
-1 MNTQATPSLLTR
+1 MSN
-13 WRNAFRNGIRLSLND
+13 IKLSLND

-33 KPGAGGSDNSSGDKG
+33 KPGSDADKPANSA
-48 GDKGSEQQPT
+48 
-58 GSPPPPPSSP
+58 PPPPPPAPTPPP
-68 PPSGNNGGSRGNKP
+68 PPSGNNNSGGRDNKP
-82 DGPPDLDEL
+82 SGPPDLDEL

-96 DRVGEIFGGKK
+96 DRVGEIFGSKK
-107 GGKRGGGGGGS
+107 GPKKLGTGGGG
-118 PFPPISPRFAAGGL
+118 PKFPSISPKFAAGGL
-132 VLALVVG
+132 VVAAIIGV
-139 ALLWL
+139 LLWL

-168 TEPGPRWHFPWPIE
+168 TDAGPRWHFPWPIE
-182 SRTIVNLN
+182 AATLVNLN

-196 VGFRGASRNRDAK
+196 IGAKGSGRTRDAK

-222 IAFAVQYTLSDAR
+222 IAFAVQYTLSDAK
-235 AFLFNHRKPEE
+235 AFLFNNRKPED

-305 AAPEAVNEAFQDVVK
+305 AAPEAVNESFQDVVK
-320 AQQYREQQVN
+320 AQQDRDRQVN

-351 EEASGYEQSVVTR
+351 EEASGYEQSVLTR

-371 FTSVV
+371 FTSIV

-381 APVVT
+381 APAVT

-404 VLVDQRQ
+404 VFVDQKQ
-411 GQSLLYLPLDKLMDG
+411 GQSLLYLPLDKLMDS
-426 TRAAASTGLGA
+426 TRAAATGSVALP
-437 SSTTEAARPSAPLPD
+437 EAARPALPD
-452 PAAAVEAPGN
+452 PAAAVDPANGR
-462 TRSSNTR
+462 TTAR
-469 DTTRGGRDSR
+469 DAARGGRESR

>member
-1 MNTQATPSLLTR
+1 MARMKTQTSNSISSLWSRLVS
-13 WRNAFRNGIRLSLND
+13 NIKLSLND

-33 KPGAGGSDNSSGDKG
+33 KPGTDGDKPA
-48 GDKGSEQQPT
+48 SSTPPPPPPAPSPT
-58 GSPPPPPSSP
+58 PPPPPPSS
-68 PPSGNNGGSRGNKP
+68 GNKP
-82 DGPPDLDEL
+82 SGPPDLDEL

-96 DRVGEIFGGKK
+96 DRVSEIFGSKK
-107 GGKRGGGGGGS
+107 GPRKTGGGGNGPS
-118 PFPPISPRFAAGGL
+118 FPSISPKFAAGGL
-132 VLALVVG
+132 VIAAVIGV
-139 ALLWL
+139 LLWL

-157 IVQRFGKYVET
+157 IVQRFGKYIET
-168 TEPGPRWHFPWPIE
+168 TDAGPRWHFPWPIE
-182 SRTIVNLN
+182 AATLVNLN

-196 VGFRGASRNRDAK
+196 IGGKASGRARDAK
-209 QAQML
+209 QSQML

-235 AFLFNHRKPEE
+235 AFLFNNRKPEDS
-246 AVVQAAETAMREVV
+246 VVQAAETAMREVV

-305 AAPEAVNEAFQDVVK
+305 AAPEAVIESFQDVVK
-320 AQQYREQQVN
+320 AQQDRDRQVN

-351 EEASGYEQSVVTR
+351 EEASGYEQSVLTR

-371 FTSVV
+371 FTSIV

-381 APVVT
+381 APGVT

-404 VLVDQRQ
+404 VFVDQKQ
-411 GQSLLYLPLDKLMDG
+411 GQSLLYLPLDKLMDS
-426 TRAAASTGLGA
+426 TRSAAAAPAALP
-437 SSTTEAARPSAPLPD
+437 EATRPALPD
-452 PAAAVEAPGN
+452 PAAAVDPASGRTPA
-462 TRSSNTR
+462 R
-469 DTTRGGRDSR
+469 DAARGGRESR

>member
-1 MNTQATPSLLTR
+1 MKTHSSNSLFALWDR
-13 WRNAFRNGIRLSLND
+13 IKLSLND

-33 KPGAGGSDNSSGDKG
+33 KPGADAGKSDGEKPAS
-48 GDKGSEQQPT
+48 PPPAAPP
-58 GSPPPPPSSP
+58 PPPPPSS
-68 PPSGNNGGSRGNKP
+68 GGNGGRNSGSG
-82 DGPPDLDEL
+82 GPPDLDEL

-107 GGKRGGGGGGS
+107 GGKRPSGGLGGGGPS
-118 PFPPISPRFAAGGL
+118 FPSISPKFAAGGL
-132 VLALVVG
+132 IIAAIIGV
-139 ALLWL
+139 LLWL

-168 TEPGPRWHFPWPIE
+168 TEAGPRWHFPWPVE
-182 SRTIVNLN
+182 SRTIINLN

-196 VGFRGASRNRDAK
+196 IGFRGSSKNRDAK

-222 IAFAVQYTLSDAR
+222 IAFAVQYTLSDAK
-235 AFLFNHRKPEE
+235 AFLFNHRNPDQ

-275 FAGAT
+275 FSGAT

-320 AQQYREQQVN
+320 AQQDRDRQVN

-337 RVIPEARGRASRLL
+337 RVIPEARGRSSRLL
-351 EEASGYEQSVVTR
+351 EEASGYEQSVLTR
-364 AQGDAAR
+364 AQGDASR

-381 APVVT
+381 APAVT

-404 VLVDQRQ
+404 ILVDQKQ
-411 GQSLLYLPLDKLMDG
+411 GQSLLYLPLDKLMDS
-426 TRAAASTGLGA
+426 TRSAASAPAALP
-437 SSTTEAARPSAPLPD
+437 EATRPPLPD
-452 PAAAVEAPGN
+452 PAAAVESPTN
-462 TRSSNTR
+462 RSPSR
-469 DTTRGGRDSR
+469 DTARSGREAR
-479 N
+479 